1 MIQARSSWAIVERVR
16 RRYGCGCGTPDDAR
30 IVRAM
35 IMRALAI
42 TVALLVFGT
51 PSAHALVAMDA
62 SSSSSN
68 EFGTTLTWTHT
79 IGFESNRLLLVG
91 VSTQYATAGSVTF
104 NGVPLTLVG
113 RRQGGSASND
123 GYAEIWSLVAP
134 PTGTATIVVNVPLGD
149 AMVAGAVSF
158 YGVDQI
164 APLGAFT
171 GANGQ
176 STTPGVTV
184 PSASGEIVFG
194 TLMWNHDWMPVI
206 SGPSQT
212 DRWNRTKV
220 TPGFSDVTGVGS
232 TSPGAPSVALSWTV
246 EDDSWAV
253 AAVSVR
259 SAATIEYT
267 LSEGATGAFFDL
279 DILLANPNDVPVPI
293 TLTFLKG
300 DGTTI
305 VRMRTLPPLSR
316 TTVLVDEIEGLES
329 TEVSTTVTSMGGL
342 PVVVE
347 RTMRWDETGYG
358 SHTEKAAHGAE
369 RTWYFAEGS
378 QGFFHTFLL
387 LANPAATPNEA
398 TVDFLIENGATLT
411 KTYPL
416 APTSRFTVDAATIP
430 ELRDRSFGIAVRF
443 TTPGAAERAMYFGD
457 TPLFSGGH
465 ESAGVSG
472 ASTDWFFAEGATG
485 SFFTTFLLLANQ
497 NAGETAAVTVT
508 YLPATGSPVTKEKS
522 LAPGQRLTVNIA
534 TEDDSLA
541 SAAVATRVTSTLP
554 IVAERSQYWPFT
566 ADRWLEAHNTFGA
579 TSAATRWGLAE
590 GRVGGPGNYQ
600 TYILLAN
607 PGSTDATV
615 GITFLRTNGL
625 TVKKTFDVA
634 AETRVTVPV
643 GPTTLVPEIDNEE
656 FGAIIDSTQPIVVE
670 RAMYLDA
677 NGVVWAAGSNATG
690 TRLP

>member
-1 MIQARSSWAIVERVR
+1 MH
-16 RRYGCGCGTPDDAR
+16 DDAR

-35 IMRALAI
+35 IMMMRALTM

-51 PSAHALVAMDA
+51 TSVHALVAVDA
-62 SSSSSN
+62 STSSSN

-79 IGFESNRLLLVG
+79 VGFESNRLLLVG
-91 VSTQYATAGSVTF
+91 VSTQYATVGSVTF
-104 NGVPLTLVG
+104 NGIPLTLVG

-123 GYAEIWSLVAP
+123 GYAEIWSLTAP
-134 PTGTATIVVNVPLGD
+134 ATGTGTIVVNIPLGD
-149 AMVAGAVSF
+149 AIVAGAVSF
-158 YGVDQI
+158 YGVDQTQ
-164 APLGAFT
+164 PLGAFA

-176 STTPGVTV
+176 STAPGVTV

-194 TLMWNHDWMPVI
+194 VLLWSHDWMPVVT
-206 SGPSQT
+206 GPGQT
-212 DRWNRTKV
+212 ERWNRTKV
-220 TPGFSDVTGVGS
+220 TPGFSDVTGAGS
-232 TSPGAPSVALSWTV
+232 TAPGAPSVALSWTT

-253 AAVSVR
+253 AAVTIH
-259 SAATIEYT
+259 SAATAQYT
-267 LSEGATGAFFDL
+267 LSEGATGTFFDL
-279 DILLANPNDVPVPI
+279 DILLANPNDVPAPI
-293 TLTFLKG
+293 DMTFLKG

-305 VRMRTLPPLSR
+305 VQTRTLPPLSR
-316 TTVLVDEIEGLES
+316 TTVLVDGIEGLES
-329 TEVSTTVTSMGGL
+329 TDVSTTVTSTSGL
-342 PVVVE
+342 PLVVE

-387 LANPAATPNEA
+387 LANPGTTANEA
-398 TVDFLIENGATLT
+398 TVDFLIENGNTVT

-430 ELRDRSFGIAVRF
+430 ELLDRSFGMTVTFAN
-443 TTPGAAERAMYFGD
+443 PGAAERAMYFGEV
-457 TPLFSGGH
+457 PLFSAGH
-465 ESAGVSG
+465 ESAGVPG

-485 SFFTTFLLLANQ
+485 SFFTTFLLFANQ
-497 NAGETAAVTVT
+497 NAGLPAEVTVT
-508 YLPATGSPVTKEKS
+508 YLPATGSPVTKVKS
-522 LAPGQRLTVNIA
+522 LAAGQRLTVNIA
-534 TEDDSLA
+534 TEDESLE
-541 SAAVATRVTSTLP
+541 SAAVATRVTSDVP

-566 ADRWLEAHNTFGA
+566 PDQWLEAHNSFGT
-579 TSAATRWGLAE
+579 TSSATRWGLAE

-607 PGSTDATV
+607 PGSSEASV
-615 GITFLRTNGL
+615 SITFLRTTGL
-625 TVKKTFDVA
+625 TVKKVF
-634 AETRVTVPV
+634 TVPAEDRMTIAV
-643 GPTTLVPEIDNEE
+643 GPETLVPELEDEE